1 MNTGLR
7 LSLLIMLVAMGPA
20 ACASLSK
27 ITADLPLSRQTCPY
41 GFAADYEVR
50 ATLGLRTSG
59 HKEEYLLA
67 IRTGGESADLAV
79 LTPQGIP
86 VYSIHCS
93 ESGLEISSQTRLAGG
108 ISAVLMLSYLE
119 MIFIGGDRLRQL
131 LQPGWAVEEGGDMR
145 LLSRR
150 SVDGV
155 VVGGININ
163 YMGDPPWFKTVKLED
178 TLRETTL
185 VLGIM
190 GSSLVLPK

>member
-7 LSLLIMLVAMGPA
+7 SGALIILVAMVLA
-20 ACASLSK
+20 ACASLST
-27 ITADLPLSRQTCPY
+27 IRADLPLSRQFCPY

-50 ATLGLRTSG
+50 ATLSLRTSG

-108 ISAVLMLSYLE
+108 IPAVLCYR
-119 MIFIGGDRLRQL
+119 I
-131 LQPGWAVEEGGDMR
+131 
-145 LLSRR
+145 SR
-150 SVDGV
+150 
-155 VVGGININ
+155 
-163 YMGDPPWFKTVKLED
+163 
-178 TLRETTL
+178 
-185 VLGIM
+185 
-190 GSSLVLPK
+190 